1 MRKTKIVCTLGP
13 ASSDEKTIGQMLQAG
28 MNVARLNFSH
38 NTHEGHKKTIDTFR
52 KVRDQ
57 LGLSAAVLLDTK
69 GPEVRLGKIKG
80 GSAILEKNRPF
91 LLTSQE
97 VEGTSEQA
105 SVSYKHLANLV
116 EKGMRILID
125 DGRVSLI
132 VEEIQDSKVL
142 CKVKNGGKI
151 SDHKGVNIPN
161 THLDVPYLS
170 EIDKSDLLFG
180 IENDVDFVAAS
191 FVRSLQDVKDVRNF
205 LDKNGGSNIKIISK
219 IENMEGIRNFNEI
232 LTLSDGI
239 MVARGDMGVEVD
251 YAKLPGYQKAF
262 IKKCNEEGKLVI
274 TATQMLESMTNSP
287 NPTRAEISDVAN
299 AVFDGTSAVML
310 SGESAAG
317 QFPVKSVKT
326 MTKIVRQAE
335 KDAIRSGLYDK
346 IMFTKA
352 DDTANAIGHAACT
365 IAADL
370 DCAAIVAATTSGKT
384 AARVAKFRPIKPI
397 LGASHKEKV
406 YHQMSLLWGV
416 RPVMIHYFENVEK
429 FLEDVKDTVLA
440 KELAKEGD
448 QIVITAGVPVAE
460 SGNTNMIK
468 IEKL

>member
-13 ASSDEKTIGQMLQAG
+13 ASSDEKIMGQMLQAG

-69 GPEVRLGKIKG
+69 GPEVRLGKIEG
-80 GSAILEKNRPF
+80 GSAFLEKNRSF
-91 LLTSQE
+91 LLSSKE
-97 VEGTSEQA
+97 MEGNSEQA
-105 SVSYKHLANLV
+105 CVSYKHLATLV

-132 VEEIQDSKVL
+132 VEEIKGEDVL

-170 EIDKSDLLFG
+170 EVDKSDLLFG

-191 FVRSLQDVKDVRNF
+191 FVRNLQDVKDVRNF
-205 LDKNGGSNIKIISK
+205 LDENGGREIKIISK
-219 IENMEGIRNFNEI
+219 IENMEGIKNFNEI

-251 YAKLPGYQKAF
+251 FEKLPGYQKAF

-346 IMFTKA
+346 IKFTQA

-370 DCAAIVAATTSGKT
+370 NCAAIVAATTSGKT

-416 RPVMIHYFENVEK
+416 RPVMIHYFENIEK
-429 FLEDVKDTVLA
+429 FLADVKETVRE
-440 KELAKEGD
+440 KDLAKEGD

-468 IEKL
+468 IEKV